1 MGKNVGHKGGPS
13 HASEEKKKKQDLVFY
28 DYLRPFPAG
37 YLFIGRC
44 ISKRKNIGRIR
55 HPFVI
60 RLSWCQSTLQHEFH
74 LSFDLIFL
82 SSRIFSSVVSV
93 SFPLLNLVM
102 ACNHFDIFSS
112 FASRWWLS
120 FACLFFF
127 FKVDDSS
134 LVLVV
139 FSLFSSIP
147 GMLLSFLWFFFFETV
162 PEINQKTLFLPSES
176 TYMMLMPTGTTFH
189 WP

>member
-127 FKVDDSS
+127 FSKSTIRLWS
-134 LVLVV
+134 WWFFPCFLP
-139 FSLFSSIP
+139 FRGCCS
-147 GMLLSFLWFFFFETV
+147 LSFDSFFLKPFRKSTKKHFS
-162 PEINQKTLFLPSES
+162 FLQRV
-176 TYMMLMPTGTTFH
+176 LI
-189 WP
+189 